1 MSKCNLHSRSFAK
14 SLNELCV
21 EPTPP
26 VVAPPSPPLPPPLT
40 FADLP
45 QEFPLTR
52 SVSTTTDIYNPS
64 SSAAPLKRKQKR
76 NMATNTQ
83 QLPLPLPLASVQD
96 DEDED
101 EYQARLCGLKRGL
114 RKTKDELFQEFCKRA
129 GMRNKPKNIYFI
141 SSGEEPEE
149 PPRRHSS
156 NNATRNNA
164 SSSSSSTSNIRKDNN
179 SSRDAHVEEAEEET
193 ENGFGHIRPTP
204 AAMLDEDH
212 LYVVGGKWHRQ
223 LQGI

>member
-26 VVAPPSPPLPPPLT
+26 VAPPSPPLPPPLT

-64 SSAAPLKRKQKR
+64 SAAPLKRKQKR

-83 QLPLPLPLASVQD
+83 QLPLPLASVQD
-96 DEDED
+96 DEDE
-101 EYQARLCGLKRGL
+101 ETQARLCGLKRGL

-129 GMRNKPKNIYFI
+129 GVRNKPKNIYVI
-141 SSGEEPEE
+141 SSGDEPEE
-149 PPRRHSS
+149 PPRRHSNNNR
-156 NNATRNNA
+156 NNASNNA
-164 SSSSSSTSNIRKDNN
+164 SSSSNIRKDNN
-179 SSRDAHVEEAEEET
+179 SSRDENPHAHVEEAEEDT

-212 LYVVGGKWHRQ
+212 LYVVGGKWH

>member
-21 EPTPP
+21 EPTPAAVP
-26 VVAPPSPPLPPPLT
+26 TVAPTVPPSSPPPPPPLT

-52 SVSTTTDIYNPS
+52 SVSTTTEIYNPT
-64 SSAAPLKRKQKR
+64 APAPMQRKQQR

-83 QLPLPLPLASVQD
+83 QLPHPLPAVRDEQN
-96 DEDED
+96 EDEEEEEED
-101 EYQARLCGLKRGL
+101 VARLCGLKRGL

-129 GMRNKPKNIYFI
+129 GVRNKPKNIYYI

-149 PPRRHSS
+149 QRRHSKNTNNNTRQNNS
-156 NNATRNNA
+156 NHN
-164 SSSSSSTSNIRKDNN
+164 NN
-179 SSRDAHVEEAEEET
+179 SSQGRDEEAEDDT
-193 ENGFGHIRPTP
+193 ENGFGQYRPTP
-204 AAMLDEDH
+204 AAMLEEDH
-212 LYVVGGKWHRQ
+212 LYVMGGKCSMN
-223 LQGI
+223 